1 MPDAADRAD
10 RDVGVVEVAKWV
22 KVDKAEDLQVA
33 KGRADRDAQDVDR
46 WVKVDRV
53 GALQVARD
61 KDVGAVR
68 WVREDN
74 EVAMGKADRDVD
86 RWDKADKAEVLQAG
100 KAAVIPQ
107 TA

>member
-1 MPDAADRAD
+1 MPDAADRDALDADKWDKAD
-10 RDVGVVEVAKWV
+10 RDALDADKWV
-22 KVDKAEDLQVA
+22 KVDRAED
-33 KGRADRDAQDVDR
+33 
-46 WVKVDRV
+46 
-53 GALQVARD
+53 LQVARD

-74 EVAMGKADRDVD
+74 EVVMDKADRDVD
-86 RWDKADKAEVLQAG
+86 RWDKADKVDKADRAEVLQAG